1 MVCFSLFID
10 VKKFLAT
17 ISKAIREL
25 EAMGILD
32 VEAAFLSRLI
42 YRMKNKFRS
51 DKGLKCM
58 EKINKALINYLN
70 MGLVDSYKDLKSY
83 IYVEDKM
90 LTLPSRQLLEY
101 VLVRTQGFA
110 KLMER
115 IEQVARYSGHFLKT
129 RIGLGHAWSITLIA
143 YANVSRI
150 W

>member
-1 MVCFSLFID
+1 MS
-10 VKKFLAT
+10 
-17 ISKAIREL
+17 
-25 EAMGILD
+25 ILD

-51 DKGLKCM
+51 DKGLKSM
-58 EKINKALINYLN
+58 EKVNRALLNYLN
-70 MGLVDSYKDLKSY
+70 MALVESYKDLKSY
-83 IYVEDKM
+83 IHIEDKM

-115 IEQVARYSGHFLKT
+115 IEQVARYSGHFLMT